1 MWKNMFRLAFI
12 CDILEW
18 ILFVLDLLIY
28 QNFNELILSFSIG
41 WAVWGGFCL
50 YKATQIKE

>member
-1 MWKNMFRLAFI
+1 MWKNMFRLAFV
-12 CDILEW
+12 CGLVLW
-18 ILFVLDLLIY
+18 VLFVLALLIY
-28 QNFNELILSFSIG
+28 HNFSGLLLSLSIG